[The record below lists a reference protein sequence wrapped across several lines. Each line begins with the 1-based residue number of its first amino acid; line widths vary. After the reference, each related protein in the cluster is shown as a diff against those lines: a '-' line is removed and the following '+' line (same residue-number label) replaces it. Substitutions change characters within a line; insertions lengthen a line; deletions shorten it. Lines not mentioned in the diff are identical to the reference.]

1 MTATYTATSTT
12 LHWSAAGAAAPSL
25 QSFQKM
31 AVEEDL
37 RGDEQDS
44 PVFLFSWQVFNDTHL
59 ITLELKRLGVKTKIS
74 HLTANHCR

>member
-1 MTATYTATSTT
+1 MIATYTAASTT
-12 LHWSAAGAAAPSL
+12 LHWSAGAAAPSL

-44 PVFLFSWQVFNDTHL
+44 PVFSFSWQVFNDTFDY
-59 ITLELKRLGVKTKIS
+59 IGIKAAWSKNKDIS
-74 HLTANHCR
+74 PHS